1 MKSQALERRKMPVSP
16 WVIAAALAALLVLF
30 VATNVA
36 ITARQALATPQ
47 FWDARMREP
56 VAPNAVRLVALGDST
71 VQAIGASRP
80 MDGYVGRIATFI
92 QQKTGRPVHI
102 TNVASGGS
110 ITDIVENQLPKVDLK
125 AADIVVIADDNLN
138 GMSLEEYRAT
148 LEAIAVAVP
157 ADRTVISDLPGLPG
171 EARYQPVLTE
181 VADAHGILRAD
192 FASAFKG
199 PERRLDVFSWLP
211 PHLNSKGYA
220 LWFRAFRP
228 QVEVI
233 LERSG
238 MAHEALA

>member
-1 MKSQALERRKMPVSP
+1 MIIGA
-16 WVIAAALAALLVLF
+16 IAALLVLF
-30 VATNVA
+30 AATNVA
-36 ITARQALATPQ
+36 ITARQALATPN
-47 FWDARMREP
+47 FWEDKVNEP

-110 ITDIVENQLPKVDLK
+110 ITDILKNQLAKVDLK
-125 AADIVVIADDNLN
+125 TADIVVIADDNLN

-148 LEAIAVAVP
+148 LETIAAAVP

-181 VADAHGILRAD
+181 VTDANGISRAD
-192 FASAFKG
+192 FASVFNG
-199 PERRLDVFSWLP
+199 PGRRLDVFSWLP
-211 PHLNSKGYA
+211 PHLNSKGYE
-220 LWFRAFRP
+220 LWFSAFRP
-228 QVEVI
+228 HIEAI
-233 LERSG
+233 LERTH
-238 MAHEALA
+238 MVREATAP